1 MLPIS
6 TFNGI
11 QKNRNLTMIKIN
23 TENKRAKYCCY
34 LHKKNS
40 LTTRMKLKLDL
51 YFSMIYKG
59 IKKIKHKI
67 CL

>member
-34 LHKKNS
+34 LHKNKKCFRNIYAPHGAKFR
-40 LTTRMKLKLDL
+40 LI
-51 YFSMIYKG
+51 FSVEAKPVRS
-59 IKKIKHKI
+59 K
-67 CL
+67 